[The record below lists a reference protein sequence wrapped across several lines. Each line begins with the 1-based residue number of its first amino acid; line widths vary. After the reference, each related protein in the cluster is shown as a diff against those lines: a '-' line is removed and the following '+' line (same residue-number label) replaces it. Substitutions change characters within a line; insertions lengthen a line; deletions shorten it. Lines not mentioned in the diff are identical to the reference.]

1 MKISASFIKYFLF
14 TMIAIVGVSGLT
26 TLAVYRPSSP
36 SLQENE
42 RQPLDQLL
50 EADRIDCNIVGID
63 LYGGILTYLPEQ
75 NPYSEEYNPD
85 VIASKYVTYYIEKAN
100 EASDI
105 DAVIFDVDSSGGV
118 AAAAEEIANAI
129 NTSSKP
135 VVAVIRQR
143 GLSAA
148 YWAVSSADRIFASK
162 NSDVG
167 SIGVTSS
174 YVDQVGTNAKEGNQF
189 IELTAGKYKDIGNPN
204 RPLTQE
210 EQQLWLN
217 DLEIIHQNF
226 ITAVATNRHLPVE
239 DVQKIADG
247 WSVLGEQALQQQL
260 IDEIGGLSEAEEYLK
275 TILGKDLK
283 ICWY

>member
-1 MKISASFIKYFLF
+1 MKFIRLYLVVGGVLFFVVVGWVISRTISETDQKMA
-14 TMIAIVGVSGLT
+14 T
-26 TLAVYRPSSP
+26 
-36 SLQENE
+36 QETE
-42 RQPLDQLL
+42 ETFSQLL
-50 EADRIDCNIVGID
+50 EEDRLGCNIIGID
-63 LYGGILTYLPEQ
+63 LYGGLLTYLPEQ
-75 NPYSEEYNPD
+75 NTYSQEYDPD
-85 VIASKYVTYYIEKAN
+85 VIASKYVMYYIEKAN

-105 DAVIFDVDSSGGV
+105 DAIIFDVDSYGGMP
-118 AAAAEEIANAI
+118 AAAEEIANAI

-135 VVAVIRQR
+135 VVAVIRQS

-247 WSVLGEQALQQQL
+247 WSVLGEQALRQQL
-260 IDEIGGLSEAEEYLK
+260 IDEIGGLLEAEEYLK
-275 TILGKDLK
+275 EILGKDLK